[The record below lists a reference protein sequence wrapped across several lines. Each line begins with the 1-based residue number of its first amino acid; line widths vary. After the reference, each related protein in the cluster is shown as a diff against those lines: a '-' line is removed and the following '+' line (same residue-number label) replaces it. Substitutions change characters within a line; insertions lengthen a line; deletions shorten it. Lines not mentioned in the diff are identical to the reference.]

1 MEPVQIK
8 RRTLAIIVAC
18 LVLIMT
24 VACLVSFLLG
34 AGLSYAL
41 TKPQIAQRE
50 ARAMRLEAELQQ
62 LRVQMQRPAAMLRP
76 APPTATAGFEDIK
89 RPPASVE
96 PGDIINVNFAG
107 EGKAGKAA
115 IGKGETDFWNRYHF
129 PFAMHATL
137 EDLVTIAGRNTG
149 ALLQTHT
156 LTGEWGWTGPDP
168 MWSTF
173 CYSETDSGHLR
184 FPNLPPGVYNLY
196 VFGHSAGDPN
206 PEQAWE
212 NFTRTQVDA
221 SGKNYGILA
230 TEASR
235 EFLSV
240 GWKKGV
246 HYVVFENVE
255 IRPGG
260 MLNITLLRGGNNDKP
275 SINGLQLERIR

>member
-1 MEPVQIK
+1 MEPLK
-8 RRTLAIIVAC
+8 LKSRTLAIIAGCTILITAGAC
-18 LVLIMT
+18 FI
-24 VACLVSFLLG
+24 SFLLG
-34 AGLSYAL
+34 MGLGYAFV
-41 TKPQIAQRE
+41 KPQIAQRE
-50 ARAMRLEAELQQ
+50 ARAMRLEAELAQ
-62 LRVQMQRPAAMLRP
+62 LRAQIQRPVAMVRP
-76 APPTATAGFEDIK
+76 APPSAAAGFENVV
-89 RPPASVE
+89 RPTASVE

-107 EGKAGKAA
+107 EGKAGRAA
-115 IGKGETDFWNRYHF
+115 IGKSETDFWNRYHF
-129 PFAMHATL
+129 PFAMRATL

-156 LTGEWGWTGPDP
+156 LTGNWGWTGTDP

-173 CYSETDSGHLR
+173 SYSETDSGHLR

-212 NFTRTQVDA
+212 SFARTRVDV
-221 SGKNYGILA
+221 SGKDYGVLA

-235 EFLSV
+235 DFLSV
-240 GWKKGV
+240 DWKKGV

-260 MLNITLLRGGNNDKP
+260 MLNITLLRGGNNAKP